1 MNVCL
6 ETNLYFVTPQ
16 HMRHRLVSNL
26 DKKRTSLYFLIS
38 VGTNVPLFNLQ
49 QVFELAHDDQLS
61 ISRIRRLLTHL
72 GSRVLQL
79 QNSPILAC

>member
-6 ETNLYFVTPQ
+6 ETNLYFVTP
-16 HMRHRLVSNL
+16 
-26 DKKRTSLYFLIS
+26 RTHETSSGIKSRQEEDFIVFLIS

-49 QVFELAHDDQLS
+49 RVFELAHDDQLS